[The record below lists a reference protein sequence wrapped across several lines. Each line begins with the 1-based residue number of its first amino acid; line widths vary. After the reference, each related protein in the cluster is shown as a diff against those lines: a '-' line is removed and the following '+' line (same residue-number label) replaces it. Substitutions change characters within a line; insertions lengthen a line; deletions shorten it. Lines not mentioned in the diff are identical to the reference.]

1 MFSYN
6 IIKLD
11 NVNSTNRYALSLKK
25 NSFFK
30 EGLVITANSQSN
42 GEGQRGSKWD
52 SEISKNLLISVVIEP
67 KLKIFKQFDLVKIV
81 SLGITDFLSE
91 NLIKSYIKWPNDI
104 IINKKKLAGILINN
118 VISSD
123 NITHSV
129 IGIGMNINQLFFKDY
144 PIKATSLGLL
154 LKKKLSIDNVKL
166 KLLDAIFK
174 RLQSYRANK
183 DLHDDY
189 IKCLFRHEKT
199 SAFKLKNNIIKGK
212 ITGVNADGLLIIT
225 FKKQIKEFNLKEIQ
239 MIL

>member
-144 PIKATSLGLL
+144 SIKATSLGLL
-154 LKKKLSIDNVKL
+154 LKKKLSIDDVKL

-189 IKCLFRHEKT
+189 IKCLFRHEKIST
-199 SAFKLKNNIIKGK
+199 FKLKNNIIKGK

>member
-6 IIKLD
+6 LIKLD

-42 GEGQRGSKWD
+42 GEGQRGSKWE
-52 SEISKNLLISVVIEP
+52 SEPSKNLLISIVIEP
-67 KLKIFKQFDLVKIV
+67 KLKISKQFDLVKIV

-144 PIKATSLGLL
+144 SIKATSLGLL
-154 LKKKLSIDNVKL
+154 LKKKLSIDDVKL

-189 IKCLFRHEKT
+189 IKCLFRHEKIST
-199 SAFKLKNNIIKGK
+199 FKLKNNIIKGK
-212 ITGVNADGLLIIT
+212 IIGVNADGLLIVA

-239 MIL
+239 IIL

>member
-11 NVNSTNRYALSLKK
+11 SVNSTNRYALSLKK

-30 EGLVITANSQSN
+30 EGLVISANSQSH
-42 GEGQRGSKWD
+42 GEGQRGSKWE
-52 SEISKNLLISVVIEP
+52 SKTSKNLLISIVIEP

-144 PIKATSLGLL
+144 SIKATSLALL
-154 LKKKLSIDNVKL
+154 LKKKLSIDDVKL

-174 RLQSYRANK
+174 RLQSYRVNK
-183 DLHDDY
+183 DIHDDY
-189 IKCLFRHEKT
+189 IKCLFRHEKIST
-199 SAFKLKNNIIKGK
+199 FKLKNNIIKGK
-212 ITGVNADGLLIIT
+212 ITGVNADGLLIVA

-239 MIL
+239 LIF

>member
-144 PIKATSLGLL
+144 SIKATSLGLL
-154 LKKKLSIDNVKL
+154 LKKKLSIDDVKL

-183 DLHDDY
+183 DLHEDY

-199 SAFKLKNNIIKGK
+199 STFKMKNNIIKGK

>member
-144 PIKATSLGLL
+144 SIKATSLGIL
-154 LKKKLSIDNVKL
+154 LKKKLSIDDVKL

-183 DLHDDY
+183 DLHEDY

-199 SAFKLKNNIIKGK
+199 STFKMKNNIIKGK

-239 MIL
+239 IIL

>member
-144 PIKATSLGLL
+144 SIKATSLGIL
-154 LKKKLSIDNVKL
+154 LKKKLSIDDVKL

-189 IKCLFRHEKT
+189 IKCLFRHEKIST
-199 SAFKLKNNIIKGK
+199 FKLKNNIIKGK

>member
-25 NSFFK
+25 NVFFK

-42 GEGQRGSKWD
+42 GEGQRGSKWE
-52 SEISKNLLISVVIEP
+52 SETSKNLLISVVIEP

-144 PIKATSLGLL
+144 SIKATSLGLL
-154 LKKKLSIDNVKL
+154 LKKKLSIDDVKL

-189 IKCLFRHEKT
+189 IKCLFRHEKIST
-199 SAFKLKNNIIKGK
+199 FKLKNNIIKGK
-212 ITGVNADGLLIIT
+212 ITGVNDDGLLIIT

>member
-144 PIKATSLGLL
+144 SIKATSLGLL
-154 LKKKLSIDNVKL
+154 LKKKLSIDDVKL

-189 IKCLFRHEKT
+189 IKCLFRHKKIST
-199 SAFKLKNNIIKGK
+199 FKLKNNIIKGK